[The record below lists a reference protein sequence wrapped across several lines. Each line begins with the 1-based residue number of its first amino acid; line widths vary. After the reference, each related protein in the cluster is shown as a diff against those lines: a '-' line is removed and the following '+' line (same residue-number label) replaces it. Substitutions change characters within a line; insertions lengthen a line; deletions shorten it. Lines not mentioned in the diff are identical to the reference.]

1 VAELRAAIE
10 RRGRESVAL
19 LTSLF
24 ESAEY
29 IITATNVAGLFTS
42 WNLAAERVLGYKVNE
57 ILGQPF
63 SLLVLPA
70 DIEELKAGHDATVH
84 EGISTYFT
92 KQLICKDGTLVDVAA
107 TRSAVRDA
115 EGAIIGV
122 SRIGRDITQ
131 QLATARERK
140 VLERRVNQ
148 IERME
153 SLGQLAGGVAHDFN
167 NLLFVISGY
176 TGFVQGK
183 LVDMPEASAHLE
195 KIEIA
200 TRQASALTRRL
211 LTFARREIVE
221 PRSVA
226 LNDQIADLAEFLGQ
240 TLGENIE
247 LAIRPLATHD
257 NVIADPGQI
266 EQVLLNVVLNS
277 RDAMPDGGKVTIETK
292 DFEIAASGA
301 SVYPTLS
308 EGRYV
313 LLEITDTGSGM
324 DSSILE
330 HIFEPFFT
338 TKPLGEGTGLG
349 MSTAFGVIG
358 QAGGDIHFYSELGV
372 GTTCRILLPL
382 SDQVAP
388 IESASH
394 DVSAQGRGETI
405 LVVEDV
411 VAIRELIHGMLT
423 SNGYNV
429 IVSASSP
436 EAIAFLE
443 TYEGVIDLLLTD
455 VIMPEKSGRAVA
467 DAFKSIRPYAPV
479 IFISGYADPVALAD
493 LNYAHTLLQK
503 PFSENNLLVTIR
515 NILDLAS
522 LVDSEPDQPVV
533 GEVLGGESACFAH
546 LLCPECGSVLD
557 ETHTVPCPLNPVATQ
572 PNDDDLLKRGTR

>member
-1 VAELRAAIE
+1 MA
-10 RRGRESVAL
+10 
-19 LTSLF
+19 
-24 ESAEY
+24 
-29 IITATNVAGLFTS
+29 ATNVAGLFTS

-63 SLLVLPA
+63 SLLALPA
-70 DIEELKAGHDATVH
+70 DLEELKAAHDTTAH
-84 EGISTYFT
+84 EGISTSST
-92 KQLICKDGTLVDVAA
+92 PQLICKDGTLVDIAI

-131 QLATARERK
+131 QLATAREREI
-140 VLERRVNQ
+140 LERRVNQ
-148 IERME
+148 IERTQ

-176 TGFVQGK
+176 TGFVKEK

-200 TRQASALTRRL
+200 TRQASALVHRL
-211 LTFARREIVE
+211 LTFARQEIVE

-226 LNDQIADLAEFLGQ
+226 LNDQIADLAELLGQ

-266 EQVLLNVVLNS
+266 EQVLLNAVLNS

-292 DFEIAASGA
+292 DFEIDASSA

-313 LLEITDTGSGM
+313 LLEIIDTGSGM

-338 TKPLGEGTGLG
+338 TKPPGEGTGLG
-349 MSTAFGVIG
+349 MSTAFGVIA
-358 QAGGDIHFYSELGV
+358 QAGGDIHFYAELGV

-394 DVSAQGRGETI
+394 DVSTRGRGETI

-443 TYEGVIDLLLTD
+443 TYGGVIDLLLSD

-493 LNYAHTLLQK
+493 LNYAYTLLQK

-522 LVDSEPDQPVV
+522 LVDSD
-533 GEVLGGESACFAH
+533 
-546 LLCPECGSVLD
+546 LLCPECDSVLN
-557 ETHTVPCPLNPVATQ
+557 ETHTVPCPLTAVATQ
-572 PNDDDLLKRGTR
+572 PNDDDSLKRGTR